1 MTDEYDAMT
10 KTKSWNLVP
19 RPPQEHGVDF
29 TETFS
34 PVVKPATIR
43 DVLDVGVALNLP
55 IQQLDVKNALL
66 QGDLNETVYMH
77 QPPSLLT
84 KSHSENPYTTQ
95 RRVPNDRHGTLVTL
109 YIHAE
114 FIVDYVPLTIS
125 FRSLKILSLYLVKFS
140 SGEILDSFLSGY
152 PLLEDLL
159 VVRGSNDNVK
169 TFNIAVPSLRIL
181 SIIDLN
187 YGSHGLRDDVGFVIK
202 APSMNSLTI
211 TTHFFAIE
219 WIGYKGIQ
227 VEKNVVMY
235 LLENSPQLKTMAIR
249 SLKWSNDSEK
259 LKMMQELSS
268 MQRTSTKYRLSFT

>member
-1 MTDEYDAMT
+1 
-10 KTKSWNLVP
+10 
-19 RPPQEHGVDF
+19 
-29 TETFS
+29 
-34 PVVKPATIR
+34 
-43 DVLDVGVALNLP
+43 
-55 IQQLDVKNALL
+55 
-66 QGDLNETVYMH
+66 
-77 QPPSLLT
+77 
-84 KSHSENPYTTQ
+84 
-95 RRVPNDRHGTLVTL
+95 VTL

-211 TTHFFAIE
+211 TTHFF
-219 WIGYKGIQ
+219 GIH
-227 VEKNVVMY
+227 
-235 LLENSPQLKTMAIR
+235 
-249 SLKWSNDSEK
+249 
-259 LKMMQELSS
+259 
-268 MQRTSTKYRLSFT
+268 